1 MRNEKPLFLAFSYS
15 IFGSAF
21 GRDPLKVL
29 WFRGGKAEVTR
40 NRSFGDVPDQ
50 PGGWIGTYYFGR

>member
-15 IFGSAF
+15 IFGSTF
-21 GRDPLKVL
+21 GQNGFKVL
-29 WFRGGKAEVTR
+29 GLWDGKAKAAR

-50 PGGWIGTYYFGR
+50 PGHRFGPDYLGR